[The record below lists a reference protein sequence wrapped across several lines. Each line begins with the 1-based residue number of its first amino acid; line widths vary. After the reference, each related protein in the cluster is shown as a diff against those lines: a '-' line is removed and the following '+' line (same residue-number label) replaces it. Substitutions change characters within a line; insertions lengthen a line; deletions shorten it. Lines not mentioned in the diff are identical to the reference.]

1 MTPAH
6 AEVERNIKTAA
17 ASKAVSQNHCTTI
30 MHKEPDITFELAGE
44 HGLNEEEYRKIQ
56 DILGR
61 TPTFTELGI
70 FSVMWSEHCSYKN
83 SIAVLKTL
91 PREGEALLTSA
102 GEENAGL
109 VDIGDNLAV
118 AFKIESHN
126 HPSAVEPYQGAAT
139 GVGGIHRDI
148 FTMGARPVAALNSLR
163 FGSPADPRVRY
174 LVDGVVR
181 GIGDYGNSFGVPTVG
196 GEIYFEDCYTGNPL
210 VNAMSVGLVKHDK
223 TVSATAEGEGNP
235 VLIVGSAT
243 GKDGIHGAT
252 FASEDLSEASEDK
265 RPSVQV
271 GDPFA
276 EKLLLEATLEAIA
289 TGHVVGLQDMGAA
302 GLTSSTSEMSARG
315 IDKNGSGGIEI
326 DLDNVPIREKD
337 MSAYEI
343 MLSES
348 QERMLIVAAKGFEQE
363 IIDVY
368 SKWDIHAVVIGK
380 VTADN
385 QLRVRRH
392 GSVVAEIPAES
403 LVLGGGAPV
412 YIREAVEKKPD
423 TPHAD
428 LLPDSSIDLRKAS
441 LRLLSR
447 SNIASKQWVYQQYD
461 SMVQT
466 NTVTAAGQT
475 DAAVIRI
482 KGTKK
487 ALAMKTDC
495 NARYVY
501 LNPRKGGMIAV
512 AECARNIACS
522 GAVPL
527 AITNCLNFGNPYK
540 PEIYYQF
547 KASVE
552 GMGDACR
559 AFNTPVTGGNVS
571 FYNESS
577 LTGTAVYPTP
587 VIGMIGLLDDI
598 EHLTGSTFKNP
609 GDAILLLGD
618 PVLTLD
624 GSEYLIMQYGTPG
637 QDAPSFDLDEE
648 RKLQSLLVSLAKSG
662 LLHSAHDISDGG
674 LFTALAEKA
683 ILDSSNPLG
692 FAVDLESGVKNSSF
706 VQELLFSEAQGR
718 VLLSVEPD
726 NAAEVMEIAN
736 RAGVAAKVI
745 GQVRDKNASIEI
757 NGHEEL
763 SFTTEEMSRAY
774 YHALEES
781 LHLDEL
787 ETI

>member
-1 MTPAH
+1 MKQTEPEVTLRL
-6 AEVERNIKTAA
+6 AE
-17 ASKAVSQNHCTTI
+17 
-30 MHKEPDITFELAGE
+30 E
-44 HGLNEEEYRKIQ
+44 HGLNAEEYGKILG
-56 DILGR
+56 ILGR

-91 PREGEALLTSA
+91 PREGEALLTGA

-109 VDIGDNLAV
+109 VDIGDNLAI

-148 FTMGARPVAALNSLR
+148 FTMGARPIASLNSLR
-163 FGSPADPRVRY
+163 FGSPKDPRVRY

-210 VNAMSVGLVKHDK
+210 VNAMSVGLVEHDK
-223 TVSATAEGEGNP
+223 TVSATAKGEGNP

-243 GKDGIHGAT
+243 GRDGIHGAT

-289 TGHVVGLQDMGAA
+289 TGYVVGLQDMGAA

-315 IDKNGSGGIEI
+315 IEKTGSGGIEI
-326 DLDNVPIREKD
+326 DLDLTPIRESG

-348 QERMLIVAAKGFEQE
+348 QERMLVVAENGFEDR

-368 SKWDIHAVVIGK
+368 RKWDVQAVVIGK
-380 VTADN
+380 VTSDN
-385 QLRVRRH
+385 MLRVRHH

-412 YIREAVEKKPD
+412 YAREAVEKKPAN
-423 TPHAD
+423 PV
-428 LLPDSSIDLRKAS
+428 AS
-441 LRLLSR
+441 LVADDNLDLSTLGLALISR
-447 SNIASKQWVYQQYD
+447 PSIASKQWVYRQYD

-466 NTVTAAGQT
+466 NTVTAVGSC

-482 KGTKK
+482 KGSKK
-487 ALAMKTDC
+487 GIAMKTDC
-495 NARYVY
+495 NPRYVY
-501 LNPRKGGMIAV
+501 LNPLKGGKIAV

-522 GAVPL
+522 GARPL

-540 PEIYYQF
+540 PEVYFQF
-547 KASVE
+547 KTSVE
-552 GMGDACR
+552 GMGEACR

-571 FYNESS
+571 FYNETF
-577 LTGTAVYPTP
+577 LGGERTAIYPTP
-587 VIGMIGLLDDI
+587 TIGMIGLLDDI
-598 EHLTGSTFKNP
+598 DCRVGSTFRNS

-618 PVLTLD
+618 PELYLD
-624 GSEYLIMQYGTPG
+624 GSEYLVMQYGTPG
-637 QDAPSFDLDEE
+637 QDAPDIDLVHEKNLHE
-648 RKLQSLLVSLAKSG
+648 LLVGLASKK
-662 LLHSAHDISDGG
+662 LLQSAHDVSDGG
-674 LFTALAEKA
+674 LFTAIVEKSVMEKGNSLGFDIDIEDTA
-683 ILDSSNPLG
+683 SNP
-692 FAVDLESGVKNSSF
+692 FHI
-706 VQELLFSEAQGR
+706 QQQLFSEAQGR
-718 VLLSVEPD
+718 VLVSIAPD
-726 NAAEVMEIAN
+726 AAREVIADAVGLN
-736 RAGVAAKVI
+736 VPVRVI
-745 GQVRDKNASIEI
+745 GKVVDRRATIAI
-757 NGHEEL
+757 NGKTAV
-763 SFTTEEMSRAY
+763 SFTTEELAEAY
-774 YHALEES
+774 YHALEHA
-781 LHLDEL
+781 LHLDEGMS
-787 ETI
+787 TQC

>member
-1 MTPAH
+1 MTQTEP
-6 AEVERNIKTAA
+6 EVNL
-17 ASKAVSQNHCTTI
+17 N
-30 MHKEPDITFELAGE
+30 LARE
-44 HGLNEEEYRKIQ
+44 HGLNEDEYRTIVDVLK
-56 DILGR
+56 R

-70 FSVMWSEHCSYKN
+70 YSVMWSEHCSYKN

-91 PREGEALLTSA
+91 PREGGRLLTSA

-163 FGSPADPRVRY
+163 FGSPKDPRVRY

-196 GEIYFEDCYTGNPL
+196 GEIYFEDAYTGNPL
-210 VNAMSVGLVKHDK
+210 VNAMSVGLVEHHK

-243 GKDGIHGAT
+243 GRDGIHGAT

-289 TGHVVGLQDMGAA
+289 SGFVAGLQDMGAA
-302 GLTSSTSEMSARG
+302 GITSSTSEMSARG
-315 IDKNGSGGIEI
+315 IDKHGHGGIDI
-326 DLDNVPIREKD
+326 NLDHVPTRED
-337 MSAYEI
+337 AMSAYEI

-348 QERMLIVAAKGFEQE
+348 QERMLLVAEKGHEE
-363 IIDVY
+363 DIIDIY
-368 SKWDIHAVVIGK
+368 RKWDIHAVVIGS
-380 VTADN
+380 VTNDN
-385 QLRVRRH
+385 MLRIRH
-392 GSVVAEIPAES
+392 GGKVVAEIPATS

-412 YIREAVEKKPD
+412 YIREAIEKKPE
-423 TPHAD
+423 TPEAQIVAD
-428 LLPDSSIDLRKAS
+428 SELDLHKTTMQ
-441 LRLLSR
+441 LLSR
-447 SNIASKQWVYQQYD
+447 PNIASKQWVYQQYD

-466 NTVTAAGQT
+466 NTVTATGT
-475 DAAVIRI
+475 SDAAVIRI
-482 KGTKK
+482 KGSNKG
-487 ALAMKTDC
+487 LAMQTDC

-501 LNPRKGGMIAV
+501 LNPREGGMIAV

-522 GAVPL
+522 GARPL

-540 PEIYYQF
+540 PEVYYQF
-547 KASVE
+547 KTSVE
-552 GMGDACR
+552 GMGVACR

-577 LTGTAVYPTP
+577 LTGTAIYPTP
-587 VIGMIGLLDDI
+587 VIGMIGLLDNIDN
-598 EHLTGSTFKNP
+598 LTGSTFQNA

-618 PVLTLD
+618 PNLTLD
-624 GSEYLIMQYGTPG
+624 GSEYLVMQYATPG
-637 QDAPSFDLDEE
+637 KTTPTFDLELE
-648 RKLQSLLVSLAKSG
+648 QRLQELLIELSAEG
-662 LLHSAHDISDGG
+662 LLSSAHDISDGG
-674 LFTALAEKA
+674 MITALAEKA
-683 ILDSSNPLG
+683 IMKKESPMG
-692 FAVDLESGVKNSSF
+692 FAVNLETSQRHESF
-706 VQELLFSEAQGR
+706 IQELFYSEAQGR
-718 VLLSVEPD
+718 VLLSLPAE
-726 NAAEVMEIAN
+726 NAARVVDMAMHHQIP
-736 RAGVAAKVI
+736 AKVI
-745 GQVRDKNASIEI
+745 GKVQESGASVEV
-757 NGHEEL
+757 NGKPIVSFSTEEL
-763 SFTTEEMSRAY
+763 IAAY
-774 YHALEES
+774 YPALENA

-787 ETI
+787 

>member
-1 MTPAH
+1 MKLTEP
-6 AEVERNIKTAA
+6 EVTL
-17 ASKAVSQNHCTTI
+17 Q
-30 MHKEPDITFELAGE
+30 LALE
-44 HGLNEEEYRKIQ
+44 HGLNAEEYQKIL
-56 DILGR
+56 DILKR

-91 PREGEALLTSA
+91 PRDGGALLTGA

-148 FTMGARPVAALNSLR
+148 FTMGARPVASLNSLR
-163 FGSPADPRVRY
+163 FGSPKDPRVRY

-196 GEIYFEDCYTGNPL
+196 GEIYFEECYTGNPL
-210 VNAMSVGLVKHDK
+210 VNAMSVGIVEHHK
-223 TVSATAEGEGNP
+223 TVSATAKGEGNP
-235 VLIVGSAT
+235 VLIVGSST
-243 GKDGIHGAT
+243 GRDGIHGAT

-289 TGHVVGLQDMGAA
+289 TGYVVGLQDMGAA

-315 IDKNGSGGIEI
+315 IEKTGRGGIDI
-326 DLDNVPIREKD
+326 DLDLVPAREAG

-348 QERMLIVAAKGFEQE
+348 QERMLIVAEKGFEE
-363 IIDVY
+363 RVIDVY
-368 SKWDIHAVVIGK
+368 RKWDVQAVVIGT
-380 VTADN
+380 VTSDN
-385 QLRVRRH
+385 QIRVRQH
-392 GSVVAEIPAES
+392 GRVVAEIPAES

-412 YIREAVEKKPD
+412 YIRDAVEKKPA
-423 TPHAD
+423 TPVAELIADERLDLHA
-428 LLPDSSIDLRKAS
+428 LS
-441 LRLLSR
+441 LALLSR
-447 SNIASKQWVYQQYD
+447 PSIASKQWVYRQYD

-466 NTVTAAGQT
+466 NTITPTGT
-475 DAAVIRI
+475 SDAAVIRV
-482 KGTKK
+482 KGSRKG
-487 ALAMKTDC
+487 LAMKTDC

-501 LNPRKGGMIAV
+501 LNPLKGGKIAV

-522 GAVPL
+522 GAKPL

-540 PEIYYQF
+540 PDVYFQF
-547 KASVE
+547 KTSVE
-552 GMGDACR
+552 GMGEACR

-571 FYNESS
+571 FYNETSIGGERTS
-577 LTGTAVYPTP
+577 IYPTP
-587 VIGMIGLLDDI
+587 TIGMIGLLDDI
-598 EHLTGSTFKNP
+598 DTVVESTYQHV
-609 GDAILLLGD
+609 GDAILLFGD
-618 PVLTLD
+618 PELSLD
-624 GSEYLIMQYGTPG
+624 GSEYLVMQYDTPG
-637 QDAPSFDLDEE
+637 QDAPDIDLRHE
-648 RKLQSLLVSLAKSG
+648 KNLQELLVALASKK

-674 LFTALAEKA
+674 LLVALAEKA
-683 ILDSSNPLG
+683 IMNTDKSLG
-692 FAVDLESGVKNSSF
+692 FDIDIENAAIHPF
-706 VQELLFSEAQGR
+706 HIQQQLFSEAQGR
-718 VLLSVEPD
+718 VLVSIAPES
-726 NAAEVMEIAN
+726 AKEVIEEAVLFN
-736 RAGVAAKVI
+736 VPVRVI
-745 GQVRDKNASIEI
+745 GKVTEKSATIAI
-757 NGHEEL
+757 NGRTAL
-763 SFTTEEMSRAY
+763 SFTNEELVDAY
-774 YHALEES
+774 FNALEQA

-787 ETI
+787 

>member
-1 MTPAH
+1 MKHTELDVTPA
-6 AEVERNIKTAA
+6 
-17 ASKAVSQNHCTTI
+17 
-30 MHKEPDITFELAGE
+30 LALE
-44 HGLNEEEYRKIQ
+44 HGLNAEEYAKICA
-56 DILGR
+56 ILKR
-61 TPTFTELGI
+61 TPSITELGI

-91 PREGEALLTSA
+91 PREGAALLTSA

-148 FTMGARPVAALNSLR
+148 FTMGARPVASLNSLR
-163 FGSPADPRVRY
+163 FGSPKDPRVRY

-196 GEIYFEDCYTGNPL
+196 GEIYFEEGYTGNPL
-210 VNAMSVGLVKHDK
+210 VNAMSVGIVEHHK
-223 TVSATAEGEGNP
+223 TVSATALGEGNP
-235 VLIVGSAT
+235 VLIVGSST
-243 GKDGIHGAT
+243 GRDGIHGAT

-289 TGHVVGLQDMGAA
+289 TGYVVGLQDMGAA
-302 GLTSSTSEMSARG
+302 GITSSTSEMSARG
-315 IDKNGSGGIEI
+315 IEKTGSGGIEI
-326 DLDNVPIREKD
+326 DLDLVPIREAG

-348 QERMLIVAAKGFEQE
+348 QERMLIVAAKGFEE
-363 IIDVY
+363 KIIEVY
-368 SKWDIHAVVIGK
+368 RKWDVQGVVIGR
-380 VTADN
+380 VTSDN
-385 QLRVRRH
+385 MLRVWQH
-392 GSVVAEIPAES
+392 GAVVAEIPAES

-412 YIREAVEKKPD
+412 YIREALEKKPD
-423 TPHAD
+423 TLAPD
-428 LLPDSSIDLRKAS
+428 LVDDKQLDLTAIS
-441 LRLLSR
+441 LELLAR
-447 SNIASKQWVYQQYD
+447 PNIASKQWVYRQYD

-466 NTVTAAGQT
+466 NTVTPVGHT

-482 KGTKK
+482 KGTRK

-501 LNPRKGGMIAV
+501 LNPSRGGKIAV

-522 GAVPL
+522 GAKPL

-540 PEIYYQF
+540 PEVYYQF

-559 AFNTPVTGGNVS
+559 IFNTPVTGGNVS

-577 LTGTAVYPTP
+577 IGGQRTAIYPTP
-587 VIGMIGLLDDI
+587 TIGMIGLLDDI
-598 EHLTGSTFKNP
+598 DNLVGSTFTHT

-618 PVLTLD
+618 PELTLD
-624 GSEYLIMQYGTPG
+624 GSEYLVMQYGTPG
-637 QDAPSFDLDEE
+637 QNAPSIDLEHE
-648 RKLQSLLVSLAKSG
+648 KNLQDLLVSLAASK

-674 LFTALAEKA
+674 LYVALAEKA
-683 ILDSSNPLG
+683 IMNEERPLG
-692 FAVDLESGVKNSSF
+692 FSVDLEVSEKGAFCIQRS
-706 VQELLFSEAQGR
+706 LFSEAQGR
-718 VLLSVEPD
+718 VLLS
-726 NAAEVMEIAN
+726 IAPEQ
-736 RAGVAAKVI
+736 AKAVISESVKHNIPVRVI
-745 GQVRDKNASIEI
+745 GKVVEHDAIVAVNGQEI
-757 NGHEEL
+757 INL
-763 SFTTEEMSRAY
+763 TTEDLAGAY
-774 YHALEES
+774 YHALEHE

-787 ETI
+787 